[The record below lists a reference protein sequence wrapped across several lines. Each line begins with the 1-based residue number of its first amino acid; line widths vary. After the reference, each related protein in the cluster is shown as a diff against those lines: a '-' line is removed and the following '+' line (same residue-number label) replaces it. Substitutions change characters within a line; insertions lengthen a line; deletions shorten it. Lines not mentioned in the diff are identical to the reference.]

1 MDIRISKTPD
11 GAVKYPMHN
20 HKGFEIMIYLDGE
33 GFLATDGGNIPFTK
47 GTIVVVPAGVSHGSI
62 SEYGFCNISVE
73 GDFSNYFVFREIKV
87 LYDNEAGE
95 GSQLARLIYENRLD
109 GGAYL
114 DALCHSYLHFLVR
127 NMTVESNMHTSVA
140 HLMRE
145 ISRRALDP
153 DIDLPDLLAES
164 GYSEDHIRLRFRQIT
179 GKTPIEY
186 LTELRI
192 SHARFLIDVYKDT
205 LTLSEI
211 AYRCGYLDYVYFSKR
226 FKQVTGLSPRE
237 YKNG

>member
-1 MDIRISKTPD
+1 MDIRISKTHD
-11 GAVKYPMHN
+11 GLVRYPMHS
-20 HKGFEIMIYLDGE
+20 HKGFEIMIYLEGE
-33 GFLATDGGNIPFTK
+33 GFLSTYGDNIPFKK
-47 GTIVVVPAGVSHGSI
+47 GTILIVPAGISHGSV
-62 SEYGFCNISVE
+62 SENGFCNISVE
-73 GDFSNYFVFREIKV
+73 GDFGSYFLFDEIKC
-87 LYDNEAGE
+87 LYDNEVSE
-95 GSQLARLIYENRLD
+95 GAQLAQLIYENRLD

-114 DALCHSYLHFLVR
+114 DALCQAYLHFLVR
-127 NMTVESNMHTSVA
+127 NMTVESNMHASIERLT
-140 HLMRE
+140 RE

-153 DIDLPDLLAES
+153 DVDLSALLTES

-192 SHARFLIDVYKDT
+192 AHARFLIDVYKDT

-226 FKQVTGLSPRE
+226 FKHVTGLSPRE

>member
-1 MDIRISKTPD
+1 MNVRISKTPD
-11 GAVKYPMHN
+11 GLTRYPMHS
-20 HKGFEIMIYLDGE
+20 HKSFEIMTYLDGE
-33 GFLATDGGNIPFTK
+33 GFLNTDSGNIPFK
-47 GTIVVVPAGVSHGSI
+47 AGTVLIVPAGISHGSI
-62 SEYGFCNISVE
+62 SEQGFCNVSVE
-73 GDFSNYFVFREIKV
+73 GDFESFFVFDEVKV

-95 GSQLARLIYENRLD
+95 CAQLVRLIYENRLD

-114 DALCHSYLHFLVR
+114 ESLCQAYLHFLVR
-127 NMTVESNMHTSVA
+127 NITVESNMHATVDR
-140 HLMRE
+140 LTRE
-145 ISRRALDP
+145 ISHRAFDP
-153 DIDLPDLLAES
+153 HIDLSALLAES

-179 GKTPIEY
+179 GKTPTDY

-192 SHARFLIDVYKDT
+192 AHARFLIDVYKDT

>member
-1 MDIRISKTPD
+1 MDLRISMTPD
-11 GAVKYPMHN
+11 GLVRYPMHS
-20 HKGFEIMIYLDGE
+20 HKGFEIMTYLDGE
-33 GFLATDGGNIPFTK
+33 GFLATDGDNIPFRT
-47 GTIVVVPAGVSHGSI
+47 GTILIVPPGAPHGSV
-62 SEYGFCNISVE
+62 SEHGFCNISIE
-73 GDFSNYFVFREIKV
+73 GDFEGFFVFDDIKI
-87 LYDNEAGE
+87 LYDNEEGE
-95 GSQLARLIYENRLD
+95 GVRLARLIYQNRLD
-109 GGAYL
+109 GGSYTE
-114 DALCHSYLHFLVR
+114 ALCNAYLHFLVR
-127 NMTVESNMHTSVA
+127 NMTVESNTHASVT

-145 ISRRALDP
+145 ISNRALDP
-153 DIDLPDLLAES
+153 DIDLSALLTES

-179 GKTPIEY
+179 GKTPTEY

-192 SHARFLIDVYKDT
+192 SHARFLIDVYKDM